1 MAQRALGQRTGRAAD
16 RSARPRPSPAGRVA
30 VWRAARPARP
40 DPRDRQAARAADP
53 RRARASLDPLARREF
68 LQSLMEVVAEGDMT
82 VVLSSHLI
90 PGNPPPHHLRH
101 QPARLPCPV
110 TRDQHHG
117 PGTQQARASPACAT
131 QPPTDRARETARTSS
146 VQPASQSQLNL
157 CNNCSYRRLR
167 AAIYRCQGCSPAGG
181 ADQRPYVQAAPAR
194 SECASAAMR
203 LPPHRTER
211 TGDNLPAIL
220 RRPPLLRGGAAAD
233 WIFRLRSG
241 VGRRAR
247 SLGC

>member
-131 QPPTDRARETARTSS
+131 QPPTDRARETAHIIRSACKPKS
-146 VQPASQSQLNL
+146 IKPLQQLL
-157 CNNCSYRRLR
+157 
-167 AAIYRCQGCSPAGG
+167 IP
-181 ADQRPYVQAAPAR
+181 AAPR
-194 SECASAAMR
+194 GY
-203 LPPHRTER
+203 LP
-211 TGDNLPAIL
+211 LPGMQ
-220 RRPPLLRGGAAAD
+220 P
-233 WIFRLRSG
+233 
-241 VGRRAR
+241 GRRSRPAAVCSSSTSAEVNALLPR
-247 SLGC
+247 